1 MKSQKKMKSQ
11 KNWHFKIFD
20 FSLTFPKIFFELLL
34 FSNSSE
40 FFYLPHSFS
49 SGSRV
54 PRIPLR
60 SLRIPLGVLV
70 LHCGVRLR
78 IPPVRR
84 VIPEFRWLW
93 NLSSGARPYIVF
105 FAVPGEP
112 GVTARGPEVSL
123 WSFCESLAFFCSLGS
138 PTRITHTSLTAQLG
152 LCAEKKIVSPPPARS
167 LPAPTPHR

>member
-1 MKSQKKMKSQ
+1 MQLVQEYILEESHRPLLQVTGSDYVVPPNLNLKKMW
-11 KNWHFKIFD
+11 NVFLPFR
-20 FSLTFPKIFFELLL
+20 LELLL

-40 FFYLPHSFS
+40 FFCLPHSFS

-84 VIPEFRWLW
+84 VIPEFR
-93 NLSSGARPYIVF
+93 
-105 FAVPGEP
+105 
-112 GVTARGPEVSL
+112 
-123 WSFCESLAFFCSLGS
+123 
-138 PTRITHTSLTAQLG
+138 
-152 LCAEKKIVSPPPARS
+152 
-167 LPAPTPHR
+167 